1 MHIGISTLSFFA
13 IASKTGAL
21 ATPSVTEF
29 RDEIISFKVM
39 PLPRDKPHDIFRDC
53 SDEQVKTRSPKPHKP
68 PKVSGLQPRAM
79 PNRVIS
85 A

>member
-1 MHIGISTLSFFA
+1 
-13 IASKTGAL
+13 
-21 ATPSVTEF
+21 
-29 RDEIISFKVM
+29 M

-53 SDEQVKTRSPKPHKP
+53 ADEQVKTRSPKPHKP

-79 PNRVIS
+79 PKRVIS